1 MGSEMCI
8 RDSLEDMQ
16 TLLRFVYEHDLVS
29 RTPPIQYAIRLL
41 VPPRSLLEDV
51 LRDENRLLEFDDS
64 KLSFK
69 WENPEVDDLQE
80 DIMKIVEDSH
90 DSQSETFIADTFEQ
104 IWISVFKDTEPVPK
118 LQAETDDF
126 VPGLIEAWFC

>member
-1 MGSEMCI
+1 
-8 RDSLEDMQ
+8 
-16 TLLRFVYEHDLVS
+16 
-29 RTPPIQYAIRLL
+29 
-41 VPPRSLLEDV
+41 VPPRSLLEDI

-80 DIMKIVEDSH
+80 DIMKIVENSH
-90 DSQSETFIADTFEQ
+90 DSQSETFIADIFEQ

-118 LQAETDDF
+118 RQPEANNF